1 MEDANILKEDFL
13 KMLIA
18 EILPNEQ
25 ISLSDTV
32 VADSI
37 KHQKVKF
44 VFSPEWEKY
53 EKTAIFSNDSETY
66 NVVLNSENNMCISE
80 NECYIPF
87 EVLKP
92 PYFTVSVFGVSGE
105 SRITTTKANVK
116 VLESGYKE
124 GEVPKDPTPDVY
136 SQLLQIVATIE
147 ELARSVREDADNG
160 VFIGQEGPKGEKGEK
175 GDRGEDGKDGRDGQN
190 GKDGRDGKD
199 GLTQIIDQNYNPES
213 ENGQSGKAVAEAVKN
228 KQGKFATLLYEDE
241 SQADVPTGIKFDYWN
256 PVLKTS
262 DGLVL
267 NFNPI
272 TAGIN
277 STFYVNEPLLDGH
290 AATKSYVDNAIYA
303 VLNSEV

>member
-1 MEDANILKEDFL
+1 
-13 KMLIA
+13 MLIA

-37 KHQKVKF
+37 KYQKVKF

-66 NVVLNSENNMCISE
+66 NVVLNSENNMCTSE

-124 GEVPKDPTPDVY
+124 GDAPKNPTPDVY

-160 VFIGQEGPKGEKGEK
+160 VFIGQQGPKGEKGEK
-175 GDRGEDGKDGRDGQN
+175 GDTGEKGPQGIKGEKGEKGEKGDKGDKGDKGEN
-190 GKDGRDGKD
+190 GKDGKD
-199 GLTQIIDQNYNPES
+199 GLTQVIEQNYNPES
-213 ENGQSGKAVAEAVKN
+213 ENGQSGKAVAEAIN
-228 KQGKFATLLYEDE
+228 
-241 SQADVPTGIKFDYWN
+241 QAIF
-256 PVLKTS
+256 S
-262 DGLVL
+262 VL
-267 NFNPI
+267 N
-272 TAGIN
+272 T
-277 STFYVNEPLLDGH
+277 
-290 AATKSYVDNAIYA
+290 
-303 VLNSEV
+303 EV

>member
-1 MEDANILKEDFL
+1 
-13 KMLIA
+13 MLIA

-37 KHQKVKF
+37 KYQKVKF

-66 NVVLNSENNMCISE
+66 NVVLNSENNMCTSE

-124 GEVPKDPTPDVY
+124 GEVPKNPTPDVY

-160 VFIGQEGPKGEKGEK
+160 VFIGQQGPKGEKGEK
-175 GDRGEDGKDGRDGQN
+175 GDTGEKGPQGIQGEKGETGADGKDGI
-190 GKDGRDGKD
+190 
-199 GLTQIIDQNYNPES
+199 TQIIDQTYNS
-213 ENGQSGKAVAEAVKN
+213 TSANGQSGIAVAEAIKN
-228 KQGKFATLLYEDE
+228 KQDEFVKLYYEDE
-241 SQADVPTGIKFDYWN
+241 NFPDSASTIEFKYRNPKIK
-256 PVLKTS
+256 TI
-262 DGLVL
+262 DGLEINL
-267 NFNPI
+267 NPI
-272 TAGIN
+272 MAGIN
-277 STFYVNEPLLDGH
+277 KTFFVNDPIFDGH
-290 AATKSYVDNAIYA
+290 AATKRYVDEAIKA
-303 VLNSEV
+303 AIENQ